1 MRHEA
6 RAPLHS
12 CPVLQAACLKWKA
25 STMTDRPREYQSYL
39 LRLWRTGA
47 GEAIA
52 WRASVEDIRTGQWH
66 SFASL
71 SAAFR
76 FLDHQTE
83 QLSGSQEGGS
93 GPPHLSMTEQSD

>member
-1 MRHEA
+1 M
-6 RAPLHS
+6 S
-12 CPVLQAACLKWKA
+12 
-25 STMTDRPREYQSYL
+25 DRPREYQSYL

-47 GEAIA
+47 GEAVA

-71 SAAFR
+71 NAAYR
-76 FLDHQTE
+76 FLDLQTE
-83 QLSGSQEGGS
+83 QLGPSQEGGP